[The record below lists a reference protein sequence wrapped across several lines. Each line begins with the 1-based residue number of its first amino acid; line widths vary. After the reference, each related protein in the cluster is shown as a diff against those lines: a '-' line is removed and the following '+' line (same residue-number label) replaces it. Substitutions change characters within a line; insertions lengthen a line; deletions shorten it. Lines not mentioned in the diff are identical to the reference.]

1 MHKAFIVMIYTI
13 PALLV
18 FVWND
23 NVDWGFGLALGAGN
37 ALGAYVGAN
46 LSVKRGETI
55 VRKVLFVA
63 IIVIVLKL
71 LDFF

>member
-1 MHKAFIVMIYTI
+1 M
-13 PALLV
+13 
-18 FVWND
+18 FVWNE
-23 NVDWGFGLALGAGN
+23 NVDWGLGLALRAGN
-37 ALGAYVGAN
+37 AVGAYVGPN
-46 LSVKRGETI
+46 LSVKEGEAI